1 MASKPNLKFERS
13 HWRVG
18 TDLVAGVDEVGR
30 GPLAGPV
37 AAGAVVLP
45 VNARA
50 SGRFRWLPRVN
61 DSKALTRL
69 AREELAEEIWEH
81 SISAAVAFVSVE
93 TIDRIGIAEASRQ
106 SMLAAVGDLDH
117 RPQHLLIDGF
127 GLKACLLPQTAII
140 GGDALSVSIACAS
153 IIAKVSRDKVMRDHD
168 ARYPEYRFASNK
180 GYATAEH
187 MRAIRSIGPCDLHR
201 KTFSPVR
208 EMALQPFLI

>member
-1 MASKPNLKFERS
+1 MRIVQIAVIERPQ
-13 HWRVG
+13 RVG

-127 GLKACLLPQTAII
+127 GLKACLLPQTATI

>member
-1 MASKPNLKFERS
+1 MARKPSLRFERS

-45 VNARA
+45 SNSRA
-50 SGRFRWLPRVN
+50 SGRFHWLSRVN
-61 DSKALTRL
+61 DSKVLTRL
-69 AREELAEEIWEH
+69 AREQLAVEIWEH
-81 SISAAVAFVSVE
+81 SLSAAVAFVSVDD
-93 TIDRIGIAEASRQ
+93 IDRIGIAEASRQ
-106 SMLAAVGDLDH
+106 AMLAAIGDLDC

-127 GLKACLLPQTAII
+127 GIKACRLPQTGII
-140 GGDALSVSIACAS
+140 DGDALSISIGCAS
-153 IIAKVSRDKVMRDHD
+153 IIAKVARDRIMREHD
-168 ARYPEYRFASNK
+168 DRFPAYGFASNK

-187 MRAIRSIGPCDLHR
+187 MRAIRTVGPCELHR

-208 EMALQPFLI
+208 EMVLQPLLI